1 MEEAHETR
9 RNPLGCAVVAIAV
22 VAVILGLAWYLN
34 RKDEATKSGCQRYA
48 ETVATALDNCHSGV
62 NRNHGHHIAICE
74 RSIDPSDACLEKIKT
89 LSCDELER
97 GVPGSAGEVCR
108 KE

>member
-1 MEEAHETR
+1 MEEVEETK

-22 VAVILGLAWYLN
+22 VGAILGLAWYLN
-34 RKDEATKSGCQRYA
+34 RADEAAKTGCQRYA

-74 RSIDPSDACLEKIKT
+74 RSIDPSDACLERIQA

-97 GVPGSAGEVCR
+97 GVPASAGEICR